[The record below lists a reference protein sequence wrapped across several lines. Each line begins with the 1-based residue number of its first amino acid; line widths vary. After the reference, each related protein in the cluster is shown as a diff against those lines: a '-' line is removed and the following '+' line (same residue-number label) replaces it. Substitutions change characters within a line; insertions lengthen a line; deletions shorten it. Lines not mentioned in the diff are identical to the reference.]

1 MLTPHY
7 GSNVDSFS
15 KMQSYGN
22 SSVSYDW
29 WAGNAGVAK
38 RSGSFIAAHAAHA
51 GLIMFW
57 AGAFTLFEL
66 ARYNSALP
74 MGEQGLIL
82 IPHLAG
88 LGLGVGEGGIVV
100 DTQPYIATAA
110 FHLVSSAVLGAAGI
124 WHTLRA
130 PKDLGEAT
138 GRAQKFDFKW
148 DDPKKLTF
156 ILGHHL
162 IFLGLGVIAFVEWAK
177 RHGIYDTAAGA
188 VRTVEPNIDFGM
200 VWGYQTSFLSISS
213 LEDVMGGHA
222 VLAFILTIGGV
233 WHIISSPFG
242 PFKKVLIYNGES
254 ILSYSLA
261 GIALM
266 GFVTSIWCA
275 QNTTIYPTEL
285 YGEALQLKFAFSPYF
300 SDTVALA
307 DNAHTAR
314 AWLANTHFYL
324 AFFFLQGHFWHALRG
339 MGFNF
344 RSVAKAFETMDTAKV
359 S

>member
-1 MLTPHY
+1 
-7 GSNVDSFS
+7 
-15 KMQSYGN
+15 MQSYGN
-22 SSVSYDW
+22 PSVTYDW
-29 WAGNAGVAK
+29 WAGNSGVAK

-82 IPHLAG
+82 LPHLAG
-88 LGLGVGEGGIVV
+88 LGLGLGEGVV
-100 DTQPYIATAA
+100 IANTEPYIAIAA

-130 PKDLGEAT
+130 PKDLSKAE
-138 GRAQKFDFKW
+138 GRASKFHFEW

-162 IFLGLGVIAFVEWAK
+162 IFLGLGAIAFVEWAQ
-177 RHGIYDTAAGA
+177 RHGIYDSAIGA
-188 VRTVEPNIDFGM
+188 VRKVEPNIDLAM
-200 VWGYQTSFLSISS
+200 VWGYQTNFLSISS
-213 LEDVMGGHA
+213 LEDVVGGHA

-233 WHIISSPFG
+233 WHIISNPFG

-261 GIALM
+261 GIA
-266 GFVTSIWCA
+266 
-275 QNTTIYPTEL
+275 
-285 YGEALQLKFAFSPYF
+285 
-300 SDTVALA
+300 
-307 DNAHTAR
+307 
-314 AWLANTHFYL
+314 
-324 AFFFLQGHFWHALRG
+324 
-339 MGFNF
+339 
-344 RSVAKAFETMDTAKV
+344 
-359 S
+359 

>member
-1 MLTPHY
+1 
-7 GSNVDSFS
+7 
-15 KMQSYGN
+15 MQSYGN
-22 SSVSYDW
+22 PSVSYDW
-29 WAGNAGVAK
+29 WAGNSGVAK

-66 ARYNSALP
+66 ARYDLSLP
-74 MGEQGLIL
+74 MGDQGLIL
-82 IPHLAG
+82 LPHLASLG
-88 LGLGVGEGGIVV
+88 LGLGEAGTIA
-100 DTQPYIATAA
+100 DTEPYIAIAA

-130 PKDLGEAT
+130 PKDRSEAE
-138 GRAQKFDFKW
+138 GRAGKFHFEW

-177 RHGIYDTAAGA
+177 RHGIYDTAIGA
-188 VRTVEPNIDFGM
+188 VRKVEPNIDLSM
-200 VWGYQTSFLSISS
+200 VWGYQTHFLTINS

-242 PFKKVLIYNGES
+242 PFKKVLIYSGEA

-275 QNTTIYPTEL
+275 QNTTIYPVEF
-285 YGEALQLKFAFSPYF
+285 YGEALKLNFAFSPYF
-300 SDTVALA
+300 SDTASVIG
-307 DNAHTAR
+307 DGHTAR

-324 AFFFLQGHFWHALRG
+324 AFFFLQGHFWHALRS

-344 RSVAKAFETMDTAKV
+344 KSVSKAFESMDTAKI

>member
-1 MLTPHY
+1 
-7 GSNVDSFS
+7 
-15 KMQSYGN
+15 MQSDGN
-22 SSVSYDW
+22 SSVTYDW
-29 WAGNAGVAK
+29 WAGNSGVAK

-66 ARYNSALP
+66 ARYDGSLP

-88 LGLGVGEGGIVV
+88 LGMGVGDGGVIVDQQPLIVV
-100 DTQPYIATAA
+100 AAT
-110 FHLVSSAVLGAAGI
+110 HLVSSAVLGAAGI
-124 WHTLRA
+124 WHTLRC
-130 PKDLGEAT
+130 PKDLSETT
-138 GRAQKFDFKW
+138 GRAKKFDFTW

-162 IFLGLGVIAFVEWAK
+162 IFLGLGVIAFVEWA
-177 RHGIYDTAAGA
+177 RVHGIYDASLGA
-188 VRTVEPNIDFGM
+188 VRTVEPNIDLGM
-200 VWGYQTSFLSISS
+200 VWGYQTNFLTISS

-242 PFKKVLIYNGES
+242 PFKKVLIYNGEA

-275 QNTTIYPTEL
+275 QNTTIYPVEL
-285 YGEALQLKFAFSPYF
+285 YGAPLKLNFAFSPYF
-300 SDTVALA
+300 TDTSVLPG
-307 DNAHTAR
+307 DAHTAR

-324 AFFFLQGHFWHALRG
+324 AFFFLQGHLWHALRG

-344 RSVAKAFETMDTAKV
+344 KSVVNAFESMDKAKIN
-359 S
+359 

>member
-1 MLTPHY
+1 
-7 GSNVDSFS
+7 
-15 KMQSYGN
+15 MQSYGS

-66 ARYNSALP
+66 ARYDGTLP

-88 LGLGVGEGGIVV
+88 LGFGVGESSLIV
-100 DTQPYIATAA
+100 DQQPLIAIAA

-130 PKDLGEAT
+130 PKDLSEAE
-138 GRAQKFDFKW
+138 GRAQKFHFEWSDS
-148 DDPKKLTF
+148 KKLTF

-162 IFLGLGVIAFVEWAK
+162 IFLGLGAIAFVEWAK
-177 RHGIYDTAAGA
+177 RHGIYDSAIGA
-188 VRTVEPNIDFGM
+188 VRRVEPNIDLGM
-200 VWGYQTSFLSISS
+200 VWGYQANFLSISS

-261 GIALM
+261 GVALM
-266 GFVTSIWCA
+266 GFVTAIWCA
-275 QNTTIYPTEL
+275 QNTTIYPVEL
-285 YGEALQLKFAFSPYF
+285 YGDPLKLNFAFSPYF
-300 SDTVALA
+300 SDTTALEGG
-307 DNAHTAR
+307 AHSAR

-339 MGFNF
+339 MGFDFKRVSEALDNMGN
-344 RSVAKAFETMDTAKV
+344 SKV
-359 S
+359 SA

>member
-1 MLTPHY
+1 
-7 GSNVDSFS
+7 
-15 KMQSYGN
+15 MQSYGN
-22 SSVSYDW
+22 PSVTYDW

-82 IPHLAG
+82 LPHLAG
-88 LGLGVGEGGIVV
+88 LGLGLGEGSVI
-100 DTQPYIATAA
+100 TNTEPYIAIAA
-110 FHLVSSAVLGAAGI
+110 FDLVSSAVLGAAGI

-130 PKDLGEAT
+130 PKDLSKAE
-138 GRAQKFDFKW
+138 GRASKFHFEW

-162 IFLGLGVIAFVEWAK
+162 IFLGLGAIAFVEWAQ
-177 RHGIYDTAAGA
+177 RHGIYDSAIGA
-188 VRTVEPNIDFGM
+188 VRKVEPNIDLAM
-200 VWGYQTSFLSISS
+200 VWGYQTNFLSISS
-213 LEDVMGGHA
+213 LEDVVGGHA

-242 PFKKVLIYNGES
+242 PFKKVLIFSGEA

-285 YGEALQLKFAFSPYF
+285 YGEALKLNFAFSPYF
-300 SDTVALA
+300 SDTVSVAG
-307 DNAHTAR
+307 DGYTAR

-324 AFFFLQGHFWHALRG
+324 AFFFLQGHFWHALRS

-344 RSVAKAFETMDTAKV
+344 KSVSEAFENIDKAQIN
-359 S
+359 

>member
-1 MLTPHY
+1 
-7 GSNVDSFS
+7 
-15 KMQSYGN
+15 MQSYGKP
-22 SSVSYDW
+22 SVSYDW
-29 WAGNAGVAK
+29 WAGNSGVAS

-66 ARYNSALP
+66 ARYDSLLP

-82 IPHLAG
+82 LPHLASLG
-88 LGLGVGEGGIVV
+88 LGLGADATITNTE
-100 DTQPYIATAA
+100 PYIAIAA

-130 PKDLGEAT
+130 PKDLSKAE
-138 GRAQKFDFKW
+138 GRAEKFHFEW
-148 DDPKKLTF
+148 DNPKKLTF

-162 IFLGLGVIAFVEWAK
+162 IFLGLGAIAFVEWAQH
-177 RHGIYDTAAGA
+177 HGIYDTAIGA
-188 VRTVEPNIDFGM
+188 VRKVEPNIDLGM
-200 VWGYQTSFLSISS
+200 VWGYQTNFLSISS
-213 LEDVMGGHA
+213 LEDVIGGHA

-233 WHIISSPFG
+233 WHIVTSPFG
-242 PFKKVLIYNGES
+242 PFKKILIYSGEA

-275 QNTTIYPTEL
+275 QNTTIYPVEF
-285 YGEALQLKFAFSPYF
+285 YGEALKLNFAFSPYF
-300 SDTVALA
+300 SDTVSVL
-307 DNAHTAR
+307 NNGHTAR

-324 AFFFLQGHFWHALRG
+324 AFFFLQGHFWHALRS
-339 MGFNF
+339 MGFDF
-344 RSVAKAFETMDTAKV
+344 KSVSKALDSMDTMKV
-359 S
+359 N

>member
-1 MLTPHY
+1 
-7 GSNVDSFS
+7 
-15 KMQSYGN
+15 
-22 SSVSYDW
+22 
-29 WAGNAGVAK
+29 
-38 RSGSFIAAHAAHA
+38 
-51 GLIMFW
+51 MFW

-82 IPHLAG
+82 LPHLAG
-88 LGLGVGEGGIVV
+88 LGLGLGEGVV
-100 DTQPYIATAA
+100 IANTEPYIAIAA

-130 PKDLGEAT
+130 PKDLSKAE
-138 GRAQKFDFKW
+138 GRASKFHFEW

-162 IFLGLGVIAFVEWAK
+162 IFLGLGAIAFVEWAQ
-177 RHGIYDTAAGA
+177 RHGIYDSAIGA
-188 VRTVEPNIDFGM
+188 VRKVEPNIDLAM
-200 VWGYQTSFLSISS
+200 VWGYQTNFLSISS
-213 LEDVMGGHA
+213 LEDVVGGHA

-242 PFKKVLIYNGES
+242 PFKKVLIFSGEA

-285 YGEALQLKFAFSPYF
+285 YGEALKLNFAFSPYF
-300 SDTVALA
+300 SDTASIA
-307 DNAHTAR
+307 GDGHTAR

-324 AFFFLQGHFWHALRG
+324 AFFFLQGHFWHALRS

-344 RSVAKAFETMDTAKV
+344 KSVSEAFDNMDKAQIN
-359 S
+359 